1 MNLEQQL
8 LAQFATDHP
17 AEVASALAAMS
28 HREAALVLGDLA
40 PAAAAGLLHCL
51 PSLSAALALEQLS
64 TEEATAILTAARP
77 DIAASILRA
86 TPSERRAAVIAC
98 FPPRLRTTIS
108 SLLIYA
114 EDTAGALMD
123 PEVLT
128 AFKQEPV
135 HQVLERLQRN
145 PAHALYYLYVVADNQ
160 RLVGVVNMR
169 ELMGARPDV
178 LLASVCTRHVASIA
192 ASATWQTVVGHPAWG
207 SVHALPV
214 VDETG
219 RFVGAIRYKT
229 ARDLERRQAS
239 DALTDS
245 GLQTASA
252 LGELF
257 GLGLRGLFGLG
268 VRSLFQSPTSETSA
282 SSDEQESR
290 WDS

>member
-1 MNLEQQL
+1 MNLERQL

-17 AEVASALAAMS
+17 AEVSSSLAGMS

-40 PAAAAGLLHCL
+40 PAIAAGLLHYL
-51 PSLSAALALEQLS
+51 PSLSAALALEKLS
-64 TEEATAILTAARP
+64 TEDAATMLTAVRP
-77 DIAASILRA
+77 DIAAAILRA
-86 TPSERRAAVIAC
+86 TASERRAAVVAC
-98 FPPRLRTTIS
+98 FPPRLQTAIAN
-108 SLLIYA
+108 LLIYA

-128 AFKQEPV
+128 AFEQEPV
-135 HQVLERLQRN
+135 CQVLARLQRN

-169 ELMGARPDV
+169 ELMGARPDA

-192 ASATWQTVVGHPAWG
+192 ASATRQTVVGHPAWG

-214 VDETG
+214 VDEAG
-219 RFVGAIRYKT
+219 QFVGVLRYET
-229 ARDLERRQAS
+229 VRALERRQAS
-239 DALTDS
+239 DSLASS

-257 GLGLRGLFGLG
+257 GLGLRG
-268 VRSLFQSPTSETSA
+268 VFQWPASGTAGDSSER
-282 SSDEQESR
+282 ES
-290 WDS
+290 

>member
-17 AEVASALAAMS
+17 AEVAAALAAMS
-28 HREAALVLGDLA
+28 HREAALVIGDLA
-40 PAAAAGLLHCL
+40 PAVAAGLLHYL

-64 TEEATAILTAARP
+64 TEEAAAVLIAVRP
-77 DIAASILRA
+77 DIAATILRA
-86 TPSERRAAVIAC
+86 TPSEHRAAVIAC
-98 FPPRLRTTIS
+98 FPPRLRAEIS
-108 SLLIYA
+108 DLLIYA

-128 AFKQEPV
+128 AFEQESV
-135 HQVLERLQRN
+135 RQVLERVQRN
-145 PAHALYYLYVVADNQ
+145 PEHALYYLYVVADNQ

-169 ELMGARPDV
+169 ELMSARSDAS
-178 LLASVCTRHVASIA
+178 LASVCTPNVASIA

-219 RFVGAIRYKT
+219 RFVGVIRYKT

-252 LGELF
+252 LGEVF

-268 VRSLFQSPTSETSA
+268 LRGLFQEPTSKAA
-282 SSDEQESR
+282 SSGEQESR
-290 WDS
+290 

>member
-1 MNLEQQL
+1 MNLERQL

-17 AEVASALAAMS
+17 SEVACDLAAMS
-28 HREAALVLGDLA
+28 SQEAALVLGDLA
-40 PAAAAGLLHCL
+40 PAVAAGLLHYL
-51 PSLSAALALEQLS
+51 PSLAAALALEQLS
-64 TEEATAILTAARP
+64 AEEAAAILVAVRP

-86 TPSERRAAVIAC
+86 TPSERRSAVVDHFPSRLQAVIAN
-98 FPPRLRTTIS
+98 
-108 SLLIYA
+108 LLIYA

-128 AFKQEPV
+128 AFEQEPV
-135 HQVLERLQRN
+135 SQVLARLQRH
-145 PAHALYYLYVVADNQ
+145 PEHALYYLYVVADDQ
-160 RLVGVVNMR
+160 RLVGVINMR

-178 LLASVCTRHVASIA
+178 SIASVCTRNVASIA

-214 VDETG
+214 VDQAG
-219 RFVGAIRYKT
+219 QFVGVIRYET
-229 ARDLERRQAS
+229 ARDLERRRAS

-252 LGELF
+252 LSEVF

-268 VRSLFQSPTSETSA
+268 LRGMFQETASETAAGSG
-282 SSDEQESR
+282 EQKP
-290 WDS
+290 

>member
-8 LAQFATDHP
+8 LAQFATEHP

-28 HREAALVLGDLA
+28 HREAALVIGDLG
-40 PAAAAGLLHCL
+40 PATAAGLLHCL

-64 TEEATAILTAARP
+64 VEEAAAILIAVRL

-86 TPSERRAAVIAC
+86 TPSERRTAVIAC
-98 FPPRLRTTIS
+98 FPSRLQAAIS
-108 SLLIYA
+108 NLLIYA

-128 AFKQEPV
+128 AFEQEPV
-135 HQVLERLQRN
+135 CQVLERLQRN
-145 PAHALYYLYVVADNQ
+145 PEHAFYYLYVVANDQ

-169 ELMGARPDV
+169 ELMSARPDAS
-178 LLASVCTRHVASIA
+178 LASVCTRNVASIA
-192 ASATWQTVVGHPAWG
+192 ASATWQTAVGHPAWG

-219 RFVGAIRYKT
+219 RFVGVLRYEIVR
-229 ARDLERRQAS
+229 ALERRQAS

-252 LGELF
+252 LGEVF
-257 GLGLRGLFGLG
+257 GLGLRGIFHW
-268 VRSLFQSPTSETSA
+268 PTSETTG
-282 SSDEQESR
+282 SSSERKS
-290 WDS
+290 

>member
-28 HREAALVLGDLA
+28 HQEVALVLGDLA
-40 PAAAAGLLHCL
+40 PAAAASLLHYL
-51 PSLSAALALEQLS
+51 PSLSAALALEQLAA
-64 TEEATAILTAARP
+64 EEATAILIAVRP
-77 DIAASILRA
+77 DIAASILRT
-86 TPSERRAAVIAC
+86 TPSERRAAVVAC
-98 FPPRLRTTIS
+98 FPSRLQTVIS
-108 SLLIYA
+108 NLLIYA

-128 AFKQEPV
+128 AFEQEPV
-135 HQVLERLQRN
+135 RQVLARLQRN
-145 PAHALYYLYVVADNQ
+145 PAHALYYLYVVADDQ
-160 RLVGVVNMR
+160 QLVGVVNMR
-169 ELMGARPDV
+169 ELMSAQSDAS
-178 LLASVCTRHVASIA
+178 LASVCTPNIASIA

-219 RFVGAIRYKT
+219 RFVGVIRYKT
-229 ARDLERRQAS
+229 ARDLEQRQAS

-252 LGELF
+252 LGEVF

-268 VRSLFQSPTSETSA
+268 LRGLFQAPTSGATA
-282 SSDEQESR
+282 SSGEQESR
-290 WDS
+290 

>member
-40 PAAAAGLLHCL
+40 PAVAAGLLHYL

-64 TEEATAILTAARP
+64 TEEAAAVLIAVRP
-77 DIAASILRA
+77 DIAAPILRA

-98 FPPRLRTTIS
+98 FPPRLQATIS

-123 PEVLT
+123 PAVPT
-128 AFKQEPV
+128 AFEQETV
-135 HQVLERLQRN
+135 RQVLKRLQRN
-145 PAHALYYLYVVADNQ
+145 PEHTLYYLYVVADNQ

-169 ELMGARPDV
+169 ELMSARSDAP
-178 LLASVCTRHVASIA
+178 LASVYTPNVASIA
-192 ASATWQTVVGHPAWG
+192 ASATWQTVVGHSAWG

-219 RFVGAIRYKT
+219 RFVGVIRYKT
-229 ARDLERRQAS
+229 ARDLEQRQAS

-252 LGELF
+252 LGEVF

-268 VRSLFQSPTSETSA
+268 LRSLFQSPTSKDAASA
-282 SSDEQESR
+282 GEQESR
-290 WDS
+290 WDR

>member
-40 PAAAAGLLHCL
+40 PSVAACLLHYL

-64 TEEATAILTAARP
+64 TEEATAVLIAVRP
-77 DIAASILRA
+77 DIAAPILRA
-86 TPSERRAAVIAC
+86 TPSERRAAVIAG
-98 FPPRLRTTIS
+98 FPSRLRAEIS
-108 SLLIYA
+108 NLLIYA

-128 AFKQEPV
+128 AFEQESV
-135 HQVLERLQRN
+135 RQVLERLQRN
-145 PAHALYYLYVVADNQ
+145 PEHALYYLYVVADDQ

-178 LLASVCTRHVASIA
+178 LLASVCTRNVASIA

-214 VDETG
+214 VDRAG
-219 RFVGAIRYKT
+219 QFVGVLRYEIVR
-229 ARDLERRQAS
+229 ALERRQAG
-239 DALTDS
+239 DTLADS
-245 GLQTASA
+245 SLQTASA

-257 GLGLRGLFGLG
+257 GLGLRGVFHW
-268 VRSLFQSPTSETSA
+268 PTSGTTGGSSA
-282 SSDEQESR
+282 RES
-290 WDS
+290 

>member
-1 MNLEQQL
+1 MNLDQQL

-17 AEVASALAAMS
+17 AEVAAALAAMS
-28 HREAALVLGDLA
+28 HREAAQVLGDLA
-40 PAAAAGLLHCL
+40 PAAAAGLLHYL

-64 TEEATAILTAARP
+64 AEEAAAILTAARP

-98 FPPRLRTTIS
+98 FPSRLQAAIS
-108 SLLIYA
+108 NLLIYA

-128 AFKQEPV
+128 AFEQEPV
-135 HQVLERLQRN
+135 CQVLERVQRN
-145 PAHALYYLYVVADNQ
+145 PEHALYYLYVVADDQ

-169 ELMGARPDV
+169 ELMGAPPDAS
-178 LLASVCTRHVASIA
+178 LASVCTHHVASIA
-192 ASATWQTVVGHPAWG
+192 ASATWQTVVEHPAWS

-214 VDETG
+214 VDKADQ
-219 RFVGAIRYKT
+219 FVGVLRYET
-229 ARDLERRQAS
+229 VRALERWRAS
-239 DALTDS
+239 AAQTDS

-257 GLGLRGLFGLG
+257 GLGLRGVFHW
-268 VRSLFQSPTSETSA
+268 PTSGTA
-282 SSDEQESR
+282 SGSSRRES
-290 WDS
+290 